1 MKPSP
6 ASRCAV
12 VRLSCLVAL
21 PVLGGLLFIPAASAA
36 EPAATKN
43 AAATEDG
50 VSGEEIFLREW
61 LAGDPRSHGGDG
73 LGPVFN
79 DSSCVACHNQGGA
92 GGGGPAS
99 KNVEI
104 VTAVS
109 RGLGVNSFRGNRSAT
124 EEFVRSMLGLGADR
138 QQRLSPEGVLQ
149 MQQQQREQLARIHPG
164 FRTAGSVVLHRF
176 GTEPEYAAW
185 RQTLASAQP
194 IQTFRGGAVIVQ
206 SHTHPTAVRNDSIP
220 GRTEESEPHVRK
232 LHRAMQ
238 ELQQVRNELAGV
250 QFTKTSFVEG
260 AQITLTERNAT
271 ALFGVGQIDAIP
283 DVVIEAAAEVKH
295 EGFGDISGRVSRLK
309 DGSIGRF
316 GWKAQKKSLYDFTM
330 TACAVELG
338 LNVPDHAQAGTPLN
352 PEYTTVGY
360 DLNQRETTALVDFL
374 SELPAPQQREP
385 AGDKEAEYLQ
395 AGQQLFASVGCATCH
410 TPDLGEA
417 KGLYSDLL
425 VHDMGADLVDTG
437 EYGSF
442 TPVPDSAEE
451 VVEELAT
458 TDEGEQK
465 SQLRVVGATRQEWRT
480 PPLWGCRDSAPYL
493 HDGRAE
499 TLEQAIAFH
508 GGEAVVPAQKYFMLP
523 PAERQQLLAFLKS
536 LEAPRARQ
544 LAQR

>member
-1 MKPSP
+1 MKPSS

-12 VRLSCLVAL
+12 VHLSCLVGL
-21 PVLGGLLFIPAASAA
+21 SVLGGMLSSVAVTAA
-36 EPAATKN
+36 EPAAGK
-43 AAATEDG
+43 AVAATEDA

-104 VTAVS
+104 VTAVA

-124 EEFVRSMLGLGADR
+124 EEFVRSMLGLGPDR
-138 QQRLSPEGVLQ
+138 QQQLNPVAVLQ
-149 MQQQQREQLARIHPG
+149 MQQQERERLARIHPG

-185 RQTLASAQP
+185 RQTLAGGQMNQVVRHMAIALPQP
-194 IQTFRGGAVIVQ
+194 AHD
-206 SHTHPTAVRNDSIP
+206 HTGSVDS
-220 GRTEESEPHVRK
+220 ELQK
-232 LHRAMQ
+232 LHTAMAEIQ
-238 ELQQVRNELAGV
+238 RVRNELAGE
-250 QFTKTSFVEG
+250 QFSKTSFVEG

-283 DVVIEAAAEVKH
+283 DEVIEAAAEVKH

-338 LNVPDHAQAGTPLN
+338 LNVPDHAQAGTPLK

-360 DLNQRETTALVDFL
+360 DLNQRETRALVDFL

-385 AGDKEAEYLQ
+385 AGDKEVDYLQ

-410 TPDLGEA
+410 APDLGEA

-458 TDEGEQK
+458 NDAGEQT
-465 SQLRVVGATRQEWRT
+465 SELRIVGATRQEWRT

-508 GGEAVVPAQKYFMLP
+508 GGEAIVPAQKFFMLS

-536 LEAPRARQ
+536 LEAPHARQ

>member
-1 MKPSP
+1 MKPSS
-6 ASRCAV
+6 ASRRAV
-12 VRLSCLVAL
+12 LCLSCLVAA
-21 PVLGGLLFIPAASAA
+21 PVLGFLLYSPAVWAADAAADTTAASA
-36 EPAATKN
+36 EAA
-43 AAATEDG
+43 

-61 LAGDPRSHGGDG
+61 LAGDSRSHGGDG

-79 DSSCVACHNQGGA
+79 DSSCVACHNQGGT

-109 RGLGVNSFRGNRSAT
+109 RGLGATAVRANRSAT
-124 EEFVRSMLGLGADR
+124 EEFVRSMLGLVPDGR
-138 QQRLSPEGVLQ
+138 QALDPKVALQ
-149 MQQQQREQLARIHPG
+149 MQQRQREELAKIHPG

-176 GTEPEYAAW
+176 GTAPEYAAW
-185 RQTLASAQP
+185 RQTLAGGTSFQ
-194 IQTFRGGAVIVQ
+194 FRGRAVMVPELAVPTVVQ
-206 SHTHPTAVRNDSIP
+206 AESIP
-220 GRTEESEPHVRK
+220 GRTEDREAHVQN

-238 ELQQVRNELAGV
+238 QMHQVRNELAGV
-250 QFTKTSFVEG
+250 QFTRTSFVDG
-260 AQITLTERNAT
+260 TQITLTERNAT

-283 DVVIEAAAEVKH
+283 DDAIEAAAEVKH

-316 GWKAQKKSLYDFTM
+316 GWKAQKKSLHDFTM

-338 LNVPDHAQAGTPLN
+338 LNVPEHAQAGTPLD

-360 DLNQRETTALVDFL
+360 DLDQRETAALVDFL
-374 SELPAPQQREP
+374 GKLPAPRQRQP

-395 AGQQLFASVGCATCH
+395 AGRTLFASAGCATCH

-417 KGLYSDLL
+417 VGLFSDLL

-451 VVEELAT
+451 VVQEVVATADGQEES
-458 TDEGEQK
+458 E
-465 SQLRVVGATRQEWRT
+465 LRVVGATRQEWRT

-508 GGEAVVPAQKYFMLP
+508 GGEAALPAQKYFMLS

-536 LEAPRARQ
+536 LEAPRAGQ

>member
-1 MKPSP
+1 MKPSS
-6 ASRCAV
+6 ASRCAL
-12 VRLSCLVAL
+12 VRLNCLVAL
-21 PVLGGLLFIPAASAA
+21 PGLVGLLFMTSAAAA
-36 EPAATKN
+36 EPADRES
-43 AAATEDG
+43 AADTESH

-61 LAGDPRSHGGDG
+61 LVNDPRSHGGDG

-92 GGGGPAS
+92 GGSGPAS

-124 EEFVRSMLGLGADR
+124 EEFVRSMLGLGQDR
-138 QQRLSPEGVLQ
+138 QQPLNPVAVLQ
-149 MQQQQREQLARIHPG
+149 MQRQQREQLAEIHPG

-185 RQTLASAQP
+185 RQKLA
-194 IQTFRGGAVIVQ
+194 GGQ
-206 SHTHPTAVRNDSIP
+206 SHQVVRHMAIAMPSASDHVGPVDSDV
-220 GRTEESEPHVRK
+220 HK

-238 ELQQVRNELAGV
+238 ELQQVRNELAGQ
-250 QFTKTSFVEG
+250 QFTKTSFVDG

-271 ALFGVGQIDAIP
+271 ALFGAGQIDTIP
-283 DVVIEAAAEVKH
+283 DEVIEAAAEVKH

-316 GWKAQKKSLYDFTM
+316 GWKAQKKSLHDFTM

-360 DLNQRETTALVDFL
+360 DLNQQETTALVDFL
-374 SELPAPQQREP
+374 SKLPAPQQREP
-385 AGDKEAEYLQ
+385 ANNKEAEYLQ
-395 AGQQLFASVGCATCH
+395 AGQELFASVGCATCH
-410 TPDLGEA
+410 TPDLGEV

-458 TDEGEQK
+458 TDPGEQQ
-465 SQLRVVGATRQEWRT
+465 SELRVVGATRQEWRT

-493 HDGRAE
+493 HDGRAK

-508 GGEAVVPAQKYFMLP
+508 GGEAIVPAQKYFMLSP
-523 PAERQQLLAFLKS
+523 SERQQLLAFLKS

>member
-1 MKPSP
+1 MKPSS

-12 VRLSCLVAL
+12 VRLSCLVSL
-21 PVLGGLLFIPAASAA
+21 PVLAGLLFMPPASAA
-36 EPAATKN
+36 EPAGTKN
-43 AAATEDG
+43 AAATEDSG
-50 VSGEEIFLREW
+50 SGEEIFLREW

-124 EEFVRSMLGLGADR
+124 EEFVRSMLGLGPDR
-138 QQRLSPEGVLQ
+138 QQQLNPVAVLQ

-185 RQTLASAQP
+185 RQTLA
-194 IQTFRGGAVIVQ
+194 GGQMHQGVRHMAVAMPQ
-206 SHTHPTAVRNDSIP
+206 QAHDHTGPVDS
-220 GRTEESEPHVRK
+220 ELHK
-232 LHRAMQ
+232 LHTAMAEIQ
-238 ELQQVRNELAGV
+238 RVRNELAGQ
-250 QFTKTSFVEG
+250 QFSKTSFVEG

-271 ALFGVGQIDAIP
+271 ALFGVGQMDAIP
-283 DVVIEAAAEVKH
+283 GEVIEAAAEAKH

-316 GWKAQKKSLYDFTM
+316 GWKAQKKSLHDFTM

-360 DLNQRETTALVDFL
+360 DLNQRETAALVDFL
-374 SELPAPQQREP
+374 SELPAPQPREP
-385 AGDKEAEYLQ
+385 ANSKEAEYLQ
-395 AGQQLFASVGCATCH
+395 AGQELFASVGCATCH

-465 SQLRVVGATRQEWRT
+465 SELRVVGATRQEWRT

-508 GGEAVVPAQKYFMLP
+508 GGEAIVPAQKYFMLSP
-523 PAERQQLLAFLKS
+523 SERQQLLAFLKS